1 MEIKPI
7 NKKYIVVRSPFWLFF
22 NRKWALVDFA
32 GKQIQQIFGL
42 LHQLFNPLKPPKPP
56 VDPAKLK
63 SKIGFR
69 PSN

>member
-1 MEIKPI
+1 MELETEMIDQ
-7 NKKYIVVRSPFWLFF
+7 SEH
-22 NRKWALVDFA
+22 
-32 GKQIQQIFGL
+32 GEQSTKQIQQIFGL
-42 LHQLFNPLKPPKPP
+42 LHQLFNPLKPPKPL